1 MRKLAVLLPT
11 SILLLCLV
19 AGCGI
24 TIVSQPLDP
33 NDRVNPSDRSITI
46 KRTSLSLSA
55 RVQDTAVGGFST
67 DTPLTSFYVD
77 ALNNSQRSIALPL
90 SSFTLVDD
98 QGTVYQAVDPS
109 AVNALLLPEYNYLVP
124 FPYVSFLDVVA
135 VESQRASSAIQS
147 EQPYVMGRGL
157 EQDPAGTPFPEIK
170 IAAGAR
176 AAGAIFFEIDL
187 YMLKGVRLQVDDP
200 TGKKPLIFPF
210 SIEK

>member
-1 MRKLAVLLPT
+1 MRKLAILLPT
-11 SILLLCLV
+11 SMFFLCLV

-24 TIVSQPLDP
+24 TIVPQPLDP
-33 NDRVNPSDRSITI
+33 NDRINPSDRSITI
-46 KRTSLSLSA
+46 KRNSLSLSA

-77 ALNNSQRSIALPL
+77 ALNSGQKSIALPL
-90 SSFTLVDD
+90 SAFSLVDD

-109 AVNALLLPEYNYLVP
+109 AVNALLLPEYDFMVP

-135 VESQRASSAIQS
+135 LESQRASSAMQS

-157 EQDPAGTPFPEIK
+157 KQDPVGAPFPEIK

-176 AAGAIFFEIDL
+176 AAGALFFEIDL
-187 YMLKGVRLQVDDP
+187 YALKGVRLQVDNP
-200 TGKKPLIFPF
+200 TGKKPFIFPF